1 MSSTRRQFL
10 SWLPALPLLSNPNFV
25 FSQEP
30 SAQELR
36 IADAIRQYSAQ
47 GYHRTGTAV
56 DTVSGAWLSDR
67 IQDLGIPAFMDPIEL
82 NRVDVLYASFE
93 FNGMQ
98 LEGEPLHDCHY
109 TDVNGITGTLGPLGS
124 DAEIGVVMLPPST
137 ASAIHSE
144 LDAIRRTNRHRAIVI
159 VSDASY
165 PSDGIAMLN
174 AEDFSA
180 PVGPPTLQIANA
192 HWEALQEA
200 MAKRSQATLV
210 AFCEHKEGKAY
221 NVSARIDGTDPDLA
235 PVVIMTP
242 RSGWWRCASERG
254 GGIAVFM
261 EIIRALIEEPPAR
274 DVIFTANSGHELGHL
289 GLDLMLHANPAL
301 ANDAAIWIH
310 LGANFAATSSQ
321 VRLQYSSESVRQLSA
336 GHLRRLNLKADIET
350 PIANRPLGEA
360 RNIFDAKGQFLSLLG
375 TNPLFHH
382 PDDRWPDAVD
392 MVKTVQWAN
401 AISNIV
407 KDVSRG

>member
-10 SWLPALPLLSNPNFV
+10 SWLPAMPLLSNPAFV

-82 NRVDVLYASFE
+82 DRVEVLYASFE
-93 FNGMQ
+93 FNGRQ
-98 LEGEPLHDCHY
+98 VDAVPLYDCHY

-124 DAEIGVVMLPPST
+124 DAELGVVMLPPTTS
-137 ASAIHSE
+137 SLIHSQ
-144 LDAIRRTNRHRAIVI
+144 LDEIRRSNQHRAIVI

-165 PSDGIAMLN
+165 PADGIATLN
-174 AEDFSA
+174 AEDFA
-180 PVGPPTLQIANA
+180 TPIGPPTLQIANE
-192 HWEALQEA
+192 HWNELQEA
-200 MAKRSQATLV
+200 MANRTEATVV
-210 AFCEHKEGKAY
+210 AFCERKESKAY
-221 NVSARIDGTDPDLA
+221 NVSTRIDGTDPDLA
-235 PVVIMTP
+235 PIVVMTP

-261 EIIRALIEEPPAR
+261 EIIQALLEEPPAR

-310 LGANFAATSSQ
+310 LGANFAATNTQ
-321 VRLQYSSESVRQLSA
+321 VRLQYSSQAVKQRSA
-336 GHLRRLNLKADIET
+336 AHLRRSALSPDIET
-350 PIANRPLGEA
+350 PIESRPLGEA
-360 RNIFDAKGQFLSLLG
+360 RNIFDAQGQFLSILG
-375 TNPLFHH
+375 SNPLFHH

-392 MVKTVQWAN
+392 LVKTVKWAN
-401 AISNIV
+401 AIKNIV
-407 KDVSRG
+407 LELSRA